1 MIPAG
6 GRITH
11 ETYRP
16 RKGLARAL
24 PWGTKP
30 MTDGNRPF
38 EVTECESC
46 GAIAVAQPHASACEA
61 EMQPVRAR
69 NEGVRA
75 PDLETLVTA
84 VFGMSPTEL
93 EVCICVMREGETTT
107 SGLAETLGY
116 DRSVISRHLNHLTD
130 LGVLEKRRLIR
141 KTGGHVYV
149 YSPVDLEDIQ
159 RHFKL
164 GLFTW
169 LTDAIDLIEEL
180 NREKVEAIAET
191 IEAGSEWRVY
201 ADE

>member
-1 MIPAG
+1 
-6 GRITH
+6 
-11 ETYRP
+11 
-16 RKGLARAL
+16 
-24 PWGTKP
+24 
-30 MTDGNRPF
+30 MTDGDRPF
-38 EVTECESC
+38 TISACESC
-46 GAIAVAQPHASACEA
+46 GAIEVGQPHASTCDGVME
-61 EMQPVRAR
+61 PVRAR
-69 NEGVRA
+69 NEGIRA

-84 VFGMSPTEL
+84 VFGMSATEL

-149 YSPVDLEDIQ
+149 YSPVELEDIQ

-169 LTDAIDLIEEL
+169 LNDAVDLIEEL

-191 IEAGSEWRVY
+191 IESGSEWRVF